1 MAVET
6 VASERT
12 LTRSTIIVFVGFA
25 IAMVISLA
33 QTFLIANVFGI
44 GEQWDAFIA
53 ANQIP
58 DAIVRLIAGGALT
71 TALIPIFSGLLARDA
86 RGDAWKLASHV
97 LNTIMVVSL
106 IASVAAFVAAP
117 TLVRTW
123 AAPGLPPEAQAE
135 TVSLMRILLIATVI
149 FAVSGTAMGLL
160 QSHNRFLAPA
170 IAPILF
176 DLGILFGAAFLVK
189 PFGVHGIAYGSVIGA
204 VLHLAVQIPA
214 LIRVDARWTPGFG
227 WRDPQVRRVFLL
239 MLPRIVDLGV
249 FTFNMNLA
257 VNLASRLGEGAISA
271 FSWSYRLMQIPQTL
285 IGTAMGIV
293 IFPTLAA
300 LSELN
305 DVDGKRNAMS
315 GALKFILIGT
325 IPSTIGLILIGKPAI
340 SLLEGGAFNAAATD
354 LVYIALRGF
363 ALGVVVQSIVEVA
376 ARSFFADKDT
386 LTPLLIAIG
395 GAAINLTVALI
406 ATGIPLAAL
415 FDANYATP
423 NLDPASIGGITWAN
437 TLGVTFEV
445 IMLMFVLRRRWHGIQ
460 ENALARTIIKT
471 LAASLIMGVAVV
483 AFEALWQTLGLAG
496 QGRLL
501 TIAQVAV
508 EGLIGV
514 AVFIGCAYL
523 LRMDEVRTMLARLFR
538 RNKPAE
544 AIV

>member
-12 LTRSTIIVFVGFA
+12 LTRSTIIVFAGFA
-25 IAMVISLA
+25 IAMVVSLA
-33 QTFLIANVFGI
+33 QTFLIANVFGV

-58 DAIVRLIAGGALT
+58 DAIVRLISGGALT

-86 RGDAWKLASHV
+86 QGDAWKLASHV
-97 LNTIMVVSL
+97 LNTILVASL
-106 IASVAAFVAAP
+106 IASLVAFVAAP
-117 TLVRTW
+117 TLVRIW

-135 TVSLMRILLIATVI
+135 TVALMRILLIATVI

-170 IAPILF
+170 IAPVLF
-176 DLGILFGAAFLVK
+176 DLGILFGAGFLVR
-189 PFGVHGIAYGSVIGA
+189 PFGVYGIAYGSVIGA

-214 LIRVDARWTPGFG
+214 LIRVGARWTPGFG

-239 MLPRIVDLGV
+239 MLPRIIDLGV

-257 VNLASRLGEGAISA
+257 VNLSSRLGEGAISA

-305 DVDGKRNAMS
+305 DIDGKRSAMA

-325 IPSTIGLILIGKPAI
+325 IPSAIGLILIGRPAI

-363 ALGVVVQSIVEVA
+363 ALGVVVQSIVEVG

-386 LTPLLIAIG
+386 LTPLLIAAG
-395 GAAINLTVALI
+395 GAVINTVVALA

-415 FDANYATP
+415 FDPNYATP
-423 NLDPASIGGITWAN
+423 NLDPTSVGGITWAN
-437 TLGVTFEV
+437 TLGVCFEV
-445 IMLMFVLRRRWHGIQ
+445 TMLLFVLQRRWHGIQ
-460 ENALARTIIKT
+460 ENALARTVFKT
-471 LAASLIMGVAVV
+471 LAASLVMGAAVV
-483 AFEALWQTLGLAG
+483 AFEALWHSLGLAG
-496 QGRLL
+496 QGRLM
-501 TIAQVAV
+501 TIVQVAL

-514 AVFIGCAYL
+514 VVFIGCALL
-523 LRMDEVRTMLARLFR
+523 LRMDEIRTILARLFR
-538 RNKPAE
+538 RNKLAE
-544 AIV
+544 AIA

>member
-12 LTRSTIIVFVGFA
+12 LTRSTLIVFVGFA
-25 IAMVISLA
+25 IAMVVSLA
-33 QTFLIANVFGI
+33 QTFLIANVFGV

-58 DAIVRLIAGGALT
+58 DAIVRLISGGALT

-86 RGDAWKLASHV
+86 RADAWKLASHV
-97 LNTIMVVSL
+97 LNTILIASL
-106 IASVAAFVAAP
+106 IASVVAFIAAP
-117 TLVRTW
+117 TLVRLW
-123 AAPGLPPEAQAE
+123 AAPGLPPEAQVE
-135 TVSLMRILLIATVI
+135 TVSLMRTLLIATVI

-170 IAPILF
+170 IAPVLF
-176 DLGILFGAAFLVK
+176 DLGILFGAGFLVK
-189 PFGVHGIAYGSVIGA
+189 PFGVYGIAFGSVIGA

-214 LIRVDARWTPGFG
+214 LIRVGARWTPGFG
-227 WRDPQVRRVFLL
+227 WSDPQVRRVFLL
-239 MLPRIVDLGV
+239 MAPRIVDLGV

-305 DVDGKRNAMS
+305 DVDGKRSAMA

-325 IPSTIGLILIGKPAI
+325 IPSAIGLILIGRPAI
-340 SLLEGGAFNAAATD
+340 SLLEGGAFDAAATD

-363 ALGVVVQSIVEVA
+363 ALGVVVQSIVEVG

-386 LTPLLIAIG
+386 LTPLLIAAG
-395 GAAINLTVALI
+395 GAVINTTVALI

-415 FDANYATP
+415 FDPNVATP
-423 NLDPASIGGITWAN
+423 NLDPASVGGITWAN
-437 TLGVTFEV
+437 TLGVCFEV
-445 IMLMFVLRRRWHGIQ
+445 TMLLLVLRRRWHGIQ
-460 ENALARTIIKT
+460 ENALARTVFKT
-471 LAASLIMGVAVV
+471 LAASLVMGAAVV
-483 AFEALWQTLGLAG
+483 AFEALWQSLGLAG
-496 QGRLL
+496 QGRLM
-501 TIAQVAV
+501 TIVQVAV
-508 EGLIGV
+508 EGLIGAV
-514 AVFIGCAYL
+514 VFIGCALL
-523 LRMDEVRTMLARLFR
+523 LRMDEIRTILSRLLR
-538 RNKPAE
+538 RNKLAE
-544 AIV
+544 AMA